1 MHALRVSVLT
11 GITTFAIAG
20 VVPLPGL
27 AAPGITLINSFTGA
41 NGDEP
46 YAELAAAGGGLFY
59 GTTVYGGNG
68 NLGTIFELDSNLDS
82 VSVKAKLTFVGTGG
96 RPYSALTPAGNG
108 RFYGSTTVG
117 GDYNQGTI
125 YEFDP
130 SSGSIVLR
138 ASFNDI
144 INNSGSFSAL
154 TRAGNGLFYLTH
166 TYNGA
171 NSLGAIYE
179 FNPTNAALVIKAS
192 FDGTNGG
199 LPVGS
204 LTARSDGLLYGVAG
218 GGGANGAGA
227 IYEFD
232 PSNGSINLLASFAG
246 SINGAAPRS
255 GLTPAGNG
263 SFFGT
268 TVGGGANGQGAI
280 YKFDPSNGS
289 IALMASFDGLGGSTP
304 YPFPYGPLVSEDNN
318 LFYGAT
324 YRGGADSK
332 GAIYKF
338 DPSNGS
344 IALVASFNG
353 SNGLGPV
360 AGLTSSGNG
369 IFYGTASEGG
379 VNNFGTVFKFDAGVT
394 NPAVPGPLPLMGAT
408 AAFGW
413 SRKLRR
419 RVQQVRPVFPTTV

>member
-1 MHALRVSVLT
+1 MNALRASVLT
-11 GITTFAIAG
+11 GFTTFAVAA
-20 VVPLPGL
+20 VVPLPVL

-46 YAELAAAGGGLFY
+46 YAELTAAGGGLFY
-59 GTTVYGGNG
+59 GTTHVGGSG

-82 VSVKAKLTFVGTGG
+82 VTLKATFTFVGTGA
-96 RPYSALTPAGNG
+96 RPYSALTLAGNG

-117 GDYNQGTI
+117 GENNQGTVF
-125 YEFDP
+125 EFDP
-130 SSGSIVLR
+130 SSGSVVR
-138 ASFNDI
+138 KASFNDI
-144 INNSGSFSAL
+144 ASSHGGGAL
-154 TRAGNGLFYLTH
+154 TRASNGLFYL
-166 TYNGA
+166 A
-171 NSLGAIYE
+171 NNYAGTNALGAIYE
-179 FNPTNAALVIKAS
+179 FNPTNGALARRAS
-192 FDGTNGG
+192 FDGTNGS
-199 LPVGS
+199 LPIGS

-218 GGGANGAGA
+218 GGGANGHGA

-232 PSNGSINLLASFAG
+232 PSNGSIKLLASFDG

-268 TVGGGANGQGAI
+268 TVGGGSNGGGAI

-289 IALMASFDGLGGSTP
+289 ISLMASFDGLGGSSQ
-304 YPFPYGPLVSEDNN
+304 YPLPYGSLVSEDSKI
-318 LFYGAT
+318 FYGTA
-324 YRGGADSK
+324 YFGGTDSK
-332 GAIYKF
+332 GAIYRF

-353 SNGLGPV
+353 ANGKGPV

-369 IFYGTASEGG
+369 VFYGAATDGG
-379 VNNFGTVFKFDAGVT
+379 VNNLGTVFKFDAGVSS
-394 NPAVPGPLPLMGAT
+394 PAVPGPLPLMGAT

-419 RVQQVRPVFPTTV
+419 RIQRVRPVFPTTV